1 MAMLQ
6 LDMNPSEGKL
16 RQFGQVAPFMMLL
29 IACLL
34 KWRFDLPLVAM
45 TGMVAIGTLI
55 LILSKLSSKLVKPFY
70 LALVFIGFPIGWV
83 ISHVIMLLFFF
94 GIITPVA
101 LVFRLFGR
109 DALHR
114 SWDTKSESYW
124 TEHPRSE
131 SVGRYFKQF

>member
-1 MAMLQ
+1 
-6 LDMNPSEGKL
+6 MNPSEGKL
-16 RQFGQVAPFMMLL
+16 RQFGQVAPIMLLL

-34 KWRFDLPLVAM
+34 KWRFDLPL
-45 TGMVAIGTLI
+45 TGMAAMVIVGILI
-55 LILSKLSSKLVKPFY
+55 LILSKLSSKLVKPVY
-70 LALVFIGFPIGWV
+70 LALVLIGFPIGWV
-83 ISHVIMLLFFF
+83 ISHLIMLIFFF

-101 LVFRLFGR
+101 LVFRLMGR

-114 SWDTKSESYW
+114 NWDPKSESYW